1 MGCSFRLL
9 SAMIPVSVP
18 DFQSWFLPLLTAVAD
33 GQTHKMSELYEK
45 LADEKGLTADDRA
58 ERLPS
63 GRQFTY
69 RNRIGWART
78 YLQKAGLLE
87 TPSKGLV
94 RITETGQNVIAN
106 PPAKL
111 NVAFLKRYPKF
122 IEFHVGTGT
131 APSGKLPKT
140 EESLNDETPQETFER
155 LHKTLSSQLEEEL
168 LTQIKAA
175 APEFFER
182 LVVDLLL
189 LMGYG
194 GSRDDAGQTV
204 GKSGDGG
211 IDGIINEDPLGLD
224 TVCLQAKR
232 WEGTV
237 GRPVVQAFA
246 GSLEGF
252 RAKKGV
258 LITTSSFSADAIA
271 FACQIE
277 KRIVLIDGKR
287 LAKLMV
293 QHNLGVS
300 TTTTYELKRVDSDYF
315 EES

>member
-1 MGCSFRLL
+1 M
-9 SAMIPVSVP
+9 SVP
-18 DFQSWFLPLLTAVAD
+18 DFQSWFMPLLQAVSNGATHNIAD
-33 GQTHKMSELYEK
+33 LYEL
-45 LADEKGLTADDRA
+45 LADQKKLTVEDRA
-58 ERLPS
+58 ELLPS

-69 RNRIGWART
+69 RNRIAWART
-78 YLQKAGLLE
+78 YLRKSGLLE
-87 TPSKGLV
+87 APGKGKV
-94 RITETGQNVIAN
+94 RITPAGLELLGN

-111 NVAFLKRYPKF
+111 NVAFLKKYPGF
-122 IEFHVGTGT
+122 LEFH
-131 APSGKLPKT
+131 SGNSSASAGQLI
-140 EESLNDETPQETFER
+140 ESAGANNDETPQETFER
-155 LHKTLSSQLEEEL
+155 LHKSLSTQLEIEL
-168 LTQIKAA
+168 LDQIKAA
-175 APEFFER
+175 PPQFFEK

-194 GSRDDAGQTV
+194 GSREDAGKTV

-224 TVCLQAKR
+224 TVCIQAKR

-252 RAKKGV
+252 RARKGV
-258 LITTSSFSADAIA
+258 LITTSSFSADAIEYVRK
-271 FACQIE
+271 IE
-277 KRIVLIDGKR
+277 KRIVLIDGPR

-300 TTTTYELKRVDSDYF
+300 AVAVYELKRIDSDYF

>member
-1 MGCSFRLL
+1 M
-9 SAMIPVSVP
+9 AVP
-18 DFQSWFLPLLTAVAD
+18 DFQSWFLPLLSAVAD
-33 GQTHKMSELYEK
+33 GQTHRMSELYEK

-58 ERLPS
+58 EQLPS
-63 GRQFTY
+63 GKQFTY

-87 TPSKGLV
+87 APGKGMV
-94 RITETGQNVIAN
+94 RITDAGQDVLAK

-111 NVAFLKRYPKF
+111 NVGFLKRYPEF
-122 IEFHVGTGT
+122 LEFHTGTGT
-131 APSGKLPKT
+131 TASGKALKV
-140 EESLNDETPQETFER
+140 EESLNNETPQETFER
-155 LHKTLSSQLEEEL
+155 IHKALSSQLEEEL
-168 LTQIKAA
+168 LTHIKAA
-175 APEFFER
+175 PPEFFER

-258 LITTSSFSADAIA
+258 LITTSTFSADAIA
-271 FACQIE
+271 FARQIE

-300 TTTTYELKRVDSDYF
+300 TTATYDLKKVDSDYF
-315 EES
+315 EEI